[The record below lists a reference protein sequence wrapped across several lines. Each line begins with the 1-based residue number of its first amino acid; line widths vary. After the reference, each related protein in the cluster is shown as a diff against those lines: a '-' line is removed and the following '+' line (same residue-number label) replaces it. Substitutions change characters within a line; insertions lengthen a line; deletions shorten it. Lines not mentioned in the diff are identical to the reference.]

1 MRENEES
8 EETPVAV
15 PRKKQ
20 KEQGLGSRKGNE
32 VSVTKWKHRFY
43 KWRVRWIEEGRKQE
57 KGFKRKSDAETWAED
72 KEKALL
78 DFGVGGALTAEERSA
93 VLDCRARL
101 AAVNLTLRDAV
112 TLALELKEK
121 ERRSI
126 VVGDLVSIVIEE
138 REKAGRSE
146 RYLQDLRSRLGRF
159 DTDFKG
165 RSVATLTRDEITDW
179 LRGLKQSPTSQN
191 NYLRVVR
198 VLLND
203 AVKRKYL
210 DESPAKHII
219 EAKAP
224 QAEVGT
230 LTPEEISTFLN
241 SAPDELIP
249 TIAIGAFA
257 GIRRDEIRGL
267 NWSDV
272 NLTHRT
278 IRVRPKNAKSARN
291 RIVPIEDN
299 LADWLK
305 PYANCEGRIWCEGG
319 NRKFTQTIRKMGF
332 GEPGTETAEEKK
344 EGIRFTR
351 PYPSNGLRHSY
362 ATYWLAKFK
371 DSGALSLNLG
381 HTNSRIVFEHY
392 RAPVAEEEATA
403 YWEINPDE
411 EGNVIQLKRKEVA

>member
-8 EETPVAV
+8 IKTHIAI

-57 KGFKRKSDAETWAED
+57 KGFKRKDDAETWAED

-78 DFGVGGALTAEERSA
+78 NFGVGGALTAEERSA
-93 VLDCRARL
+93 VLDCRERL
-101 AAVNLTLRDAV
+101 LAVNLTLRDAV

-121 ERRSI
+121 ESRSI
-126 VVGDLVSIVIEE
+126 IVGDLVPIVIGE

-159 DTDFKG
+159 KTEFQG

-198 VLLND
+198 VMLND

-224 QAEVGT
+224 QTEVGT
-230 LTPEEISTFLN
+230 LTPGEISVFL
-241 SAPDELIP
+241 SKAPEELVP
-249 TIAIGAFA
+249 TIALGAFA

-299 LADWLK
+299 LADWLQ

-319 NRKFTQTIRKMGF
+319 NRKFTETVRKMGF
-332 GEPGTETAEEKK
+332 GDPGTETVEEKK
-344 EGIRFTR
+344 EGIRFKG

-381 HTNSRIVFEHY
+381 HTNSRIVFDHY
-392 RAPVAEEEATA
+392 RAPVAEKDATS
-403 YWEINPDE
+403 YWVIRPKGAE
-411 EGNVIQLKRKEVA
+411 NVVEMNGKQVA